1 MKNSKEVKLSIIV
14 PVYNVERYIRPCVES
29 IFNQG
34 RDDDDFELILVNDGT
49 QDNSFGVI
57 SDIIDAHQNIKI
69 LEQKNS
75 GPSVARNNGI
85 KHASGAYLLFVDAD
99 DLLINNCIVK
109 LLDVAMEKSA
119 DLLIGD
125 YLRLT
130 DEQIAEGNY
139 DVCQGDV
146 MTEKTGYAL
155 YLEDLN
161 PHECYVWRTLY
172 RTKFIVD
179 KNLFFTSTGFYYED
193 IPFVHECYLKAEK
206 CLITNQVVY
215 IYRRGH
221 VSITS
226 SFNVRKAIDLN
237 ESIEK
242 LWNLHNLSDIRT
254 DIRKR
259 IKDNTFVT
267 LSFGLWCVS
276 HNDALLPEWKLIV
289 DDLKRRVP
297 DLWFSHGLKQLFV
310 STVFRYIPGLYLK
323 IRSIIKFRNEET

>member
-1 MKNSKEVKLSIIV
+1 MKNNREVKLSIIV

-34 RDDDDFELILVNDGT
+34 LDDDDFELILINDGT

-85 KHASGAYLLFVDAD
+85 RHASGLYLLFVDSD
-99 DLLINNCIVK
+99 DLLINHSIAK
-109 LLDVAMEKSA
+109 LLDVAIEKSA

-139 DVCQGDV
+139 DVCQSDV
-146 MTEKTGYAL
+146 MTEKTGNEL

-172 RTKFIVD
+172 RTKFLID
-179 KNLFFTSTGFYYED
+179 KNVFFTSIGFYYED

-221 VSITS
+221 ASITS

-276 HNDALLPEWKLIV
+276 HNDALLPDWKLIV
-289 DDLKRRVP
+289 NDLKRRVP

>member
-1 MKNSKEVKLSIIV
+1 MTHEGEKKLSIIV
-14 PVYNVERYIRPCVES
+14 PVYNVERYIRSCVES
-29 IFNQG
+29 IFRQG
-34 RDDDDFELILVNDGT
+34 LDDSDFELILVNDGT

-57 SDIIDAHQNIKI
+57 ADIIDSHQNIRI

-75 GPSVARNNGI
+75 GPSIARNNGI
-85 KHASGAYLLFVDAD
+85 EQAVGTYLLFVDSD
-99 DLLINNCIVK
+99 DLLIDNCLAK
-109 LLDVAMEKSA
+109 MLDIALAKSA
-119 DLLIGD
+119 DLLVGD

-130 DEQIAEGNY
+130 DEEIAEAQY
-139 DVCQGDV
+139 DINLGDV
-146 MTEKTGYAL
+146 IQEKTGYEL
-155 YLEDLN
+155 YLGDLN
-161 PHECYVWRTLY
+161 PYECYVWRILY
-172 RTKFIVD
+172 KRSFLLNYNI
-179 KNLFFTSTGFYYED
+179 FFTSNGFYYED
-193 IPFVHECYLKAEK
+193 IPFVHECYLKAGK
-206 CLITNQVVY
+206 CILINQIVY

-226 SFNVRKAIDLN
+226 SYNLRKAMDLN

-242 LWNLHNLSDIRT
+242 LWNFQNLPDIPP

-259 IKDNTFVT
+259 IKDNAFVT

-276 HNDALLPEWKLIV
+276 HNDALLPEWKMVV

-297 DLWFSHGLKQLFV
+297 DLWFSHGLKQFFV

>member
-1 MKNSKEVKLSIIV
+1 MKNSREVKLSIIV

-34 RDDDDFELILVNDGT
+34 LDDNDFELILVNDGT
-49 QDNSFGVI
+49 RDNSFGI
-57 SDIIDAHQNIKI
+57 IADIIHVHHNIKI

-75 GPSVARNNGI
+75 GPSFARNNGMKNAI
-85 KHASGAYLLFVDAD
+85 GQYLLFVDSD
-99 DLLINNCIVK
+99 DLLIDNCIAK
-109 LLDVAMEKSA
+109 LLDIAMGKSA

-130 DEQIAEGNY
+130 DEQIVERKYGISSGNEIAE
-139 DVCQGDV
+139 
-146 MTEKTGYAL
+146 KSGYEL
-155 YLEDLN
+155 YLENLN
-161 PHECYVWRTLY
+161 PYECYVWRILY
-172 RTKFIVD
+172 KRSFLLNHNI
-179 KNLFFTSTGFYYED
+179 FFTSNGFYYED
-193 IPFVHECYLKAEK
+193 IPFVHECYLKVGK
-206 CLITNQVVY
+206 CILTNQVIY

-226 SFNVRKAIDLN
+226 SFNVRKAMDLN

-242 LWNLHNLSDIRT
+242 LWAFQNLPEITADIRQ
-254 DIRKR
+254 K

-276 HNDALLPEWKLIV
+276 HNDALLPEWKTIV